1 MNSASILKHLVIAI
15 TVMALISCEKKPAS
29 SPSSHALAEE
39 DFQSFI
45 EAPGTINIVDFSAS
59 WCGPCQQLK
68 PVLSAVADE
77 HSDDIQLGIV
87 DVDEAKT
94 LASRRGVRGIPDVRF
109 FINGKQVEQFTGAA
123 PKEHIE
129 QIIEQ
134 LIAKHAAELKST
146 QETEPS
152 AATPATPTP
161 EIQPVE
167 PSPPAPPTTTPQPA
181 PATNPTIQP
190 AKENPLPPGM
200 SRG

>member
-1 MNSASILKHLVIAI
+1 MKHIVIAL
-15 TVMALISCEKKPAS
+15 TALTLISCGKKPTS

-39 DFQSFI
+39 DFPSFI
-45 EAPGTINIVDFSAS
+45 ANPGTINIVDFSAS

-68 PVLSAVADE
+68 PVLSAVADDY
-77 HSDDIQLGIV
+77 SDDVQLGIV

-129 QIIEQ
+129 QIIGQ
-134 LIAKHAAELKST
+134 LIAKHGAELEST
-146 QETEPS
+146 QKTEPS

-167 PSPPAPPTTTPQPA
+167 PSPPAPPTLPTTTPEPA